1 MTHNNLTAKTFYY
14 YRVVPIRQYTNYNP
28 TQSFPGLTPLPFYNL
43 APPKYLSASLVP
55 TLSVVVP
62 PTDMYYDH
70 GAQMLISRSIKYP
83 VNSPG
88 VLTFKQAQSA
98 CASPATPSLR
108 LSRSGAAVDFRQR
121 LITQAAWNSIVSN
134 QAESSYNIYAFSL
147 WLDGTT
153 QNIHTTLSAPSIIG
167 YNPNED
173 AKYLTSNLIYY
184 QKVSKCQPTCFG
196 EKAVGTVYHTPN
208 YAGYESYISTGY
220 NFGTARCYVNL
231 LSP

>member
-1 MTHNNLTAKTFYY
+1 
-14 YRVVPIRQYTNYNP
+14 
-28 TQSFPGLTPLPFYNL
+28 LTPLPFYNL

-70 GAQMLISRSIKYP
+70 GAQMLISRSIKNP
-83 VNSPG
+83 VTNPG

-98 CASPATPSLR
+98 CASPATPALR

-167 YNPNED
+167 YHPNED

-208 YAGYESYISTGY
+208 YVGYESYISTGY